1 MYSRNEK
8 DKHEKIE
15 NIANALMLTASLL
28 ILACLILYFIFYW
41 QFLDYIVNGAC
52 ALCLLGLLIKTISNI
67 MERDIKGISFN
78 VLMIIVLAY
87 IFYR

>member
-41 QFLDYIVNGAC
+41 QFLDYIVNGAG
-52 ALCLLGLLIKTISNI
+52 ALCLLGLLIGTISNI
-67 MERDIKGISFN
+67 MERDIKRISFN

>member
-8 DKHEKIE
+8 NKHENIE
-15 NIANALMLTASLL
+15 NIANALMLTALLL
-28 ILACLILYFIFYW
+28 ILACLILHFIFYW

>member
-1 MYSRNEK
+1 MYSWNEK

-41 QFLDYIVNGAC
+41 QFLDYIVNGAG
-52 ALCLLGLLIKTISNI
+52 ALYLLGLLIGTISNI

>member
-15 NIANALMLTASLL
+15 NIANALLTASLL

-41 QFLDYIVNGAC
+41 QVLDYIVNGAG
-52 ALCLLGLLIKTISNI
+52 ALCLLGLLIGTISNI
-67 MERDIKGISFN
+67 MEI
-78 VLMIIVLAY
+78 
-87 IFYR
+87 

>member
-28 ILACLILYFIFYW
+28 ILACLILYFIFY
-41 QFLDYIVNGAC
+41 
-52 ALCLLGLLIKTISNI
+52 
-67 MERDIKGISFN
+67 
-78 VLMIIVLAY
+78 
-87 IFYR
+87 